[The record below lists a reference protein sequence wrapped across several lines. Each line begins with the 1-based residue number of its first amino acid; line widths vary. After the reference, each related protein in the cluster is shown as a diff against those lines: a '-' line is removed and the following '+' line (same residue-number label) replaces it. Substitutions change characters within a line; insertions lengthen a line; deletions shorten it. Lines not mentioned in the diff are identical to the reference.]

1 MTNTNVTIK
10 LEHPI
15 EIGNDLIE
23 EITMRRPKGK
33 DMKACIKG
41 VNNVAESIALAAR
54 LSEQLPVVFD
64 EMDGADLTAVL
75 DEVGNFLQRGR

>member
-15 EIGNDLIE
+15 EIGNELIE

-41 VNNVAESIALAAR
+41 VNNVA
-54 LSEQLPVVFD
+54 
-64 EMDGADLTAVL
+64 DLV
-75 DEVGNFLQRGR
+75 

>member
-1 MTNTNVTIK
+1 MTSTSVTIK
-10 LEHPI
+10 LDHPI

>member
-15 EIGNDLIE
+15 EIGNELIE

>member
-1 MTNTNVTIK
+1 MTKTDVTIK
-10 LEHPI
+10 LDHPI

>member
-1 MTNTNVTIK
+1 MTNTSVTIK
-10 LEHPI
+10 LDHPI